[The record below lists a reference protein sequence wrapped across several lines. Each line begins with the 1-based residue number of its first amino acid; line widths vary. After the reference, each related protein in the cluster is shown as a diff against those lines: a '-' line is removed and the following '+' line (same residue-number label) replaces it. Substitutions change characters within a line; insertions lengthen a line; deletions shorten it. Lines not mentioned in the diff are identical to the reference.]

1 MQKRDLWICQS
12 SPFVRRQ
19 MNHDVQSA
27 VFTQRQLM
35 PHEQLFYAASA
46 DGHADGVFDGFGGDQ
61 NQVAAASG
69 A

>member
-1 MQKRDLWICQS
+1 MHKRDLWICQS

-19 MNHDVQSA
+19 MNHDERLA
-27 VFTQRQLM
+27 VFPQRQLM
-35 PHEQLFYAASA
+35 PYEQLFYAASA

-61 NQVAAASG
+61 DQVAAASG

>member
-1 MQKRDLWICQS
+1 
-12 SPFVRRQ
+12 
-19 MNHDVQSA
+19 
-27 VFTQRQLM
+27 M